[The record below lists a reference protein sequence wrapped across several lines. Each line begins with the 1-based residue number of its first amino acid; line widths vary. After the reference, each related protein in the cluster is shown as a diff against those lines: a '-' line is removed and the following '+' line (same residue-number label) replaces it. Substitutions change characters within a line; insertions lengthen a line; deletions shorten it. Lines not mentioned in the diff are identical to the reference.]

1 MESERILTIDADP
14 AQVFAV
20 LADVE
25 RWPEWTASMTEVRR
39 LDAGPLAVG
48 SRARVRQPRLPVAEW
63 EVTDLDPARG
73 FTWVATGPGVRTV
86 GEHHLDARADGS
98 TGLRLRIVQ
107 EGPLGVLFG
116 VLAGGLTRR
125 YLGME
130 AEGLK
135 RRCEERRRT
144 PQ

>member
-1 MESERILTIDADP
+1 MESERILTIDADL

>member
-1 MESERILTIDADP
+1 MESERILTIDADL

-107 EGPLGVLFG
+107 QGPLGVLFG

>member
-107 EGPLGVLFG
+107 QGPLGVLFG

>member
-1 MESERILTIDADP
+1 MESERILTIDADL

-107 EGPLGVLFG
+107 QGPLGVHFG

>member
-1 MESERILTIDADP
+1 
-14 AQVFAV
+14 
-20 LADVE
+20 
-25 RWPEWTASMTEVRR
+25 
-39 LDAGPLAVG
+39 
-48 SRARVRQPRLPVAEW
+48 
-63 EVTDLDPARG
+63 
-73 FTWVATGPGVRTV
+73 VRTV

-107 EGPLGVLFG
+107 QGPLGVLFG